1 MPCEAT
7 FTSKEVTTC
16 IASACFHDTRK
27 VREERHLDVN
37 WMELVYNISVSVHTM
52 DEKDTNIVD
61 RYNAISAMSAGS
73 GKRGQSNTE

>member
-1 MPCEAT
+1 
-7 FTSKEVTTC
+7 
-16 IASACFHDTRK
+16 
-27 VREERHLDVN
+27 
-37 WMELVYNISVSVHTM
+37 MELVYNISVSVHTM